1 LIAVVQRAL
10 TRLAGPDFDEV
21 GVVYAAMRAGGPGV
35 MVDVG
40 AHHGQSFRRFAAD
53 GWRVY
58 AFEPDP
64 ANRLVLER
72 RARGLPNVTV
82 DSRAVATD
90 DGELV
95 TLYTS
100 PISTGISTLIPFHRS
115 HRPSVQVTTV
125 RLDTYL
131 TGVEHVTVLKT
142 DAEGYDMPILR
153 TFPWHHLKPRAVIVE
168 FEDRRSAET
177 GYTHTDLAD
186 FLVDH
191 GYQVF
196 VSEWYPVVEY
206 GRRHRWRSIREY
218 PTRLSDPTGWGN
230 LIAVR
235 PADAEMLKR
244 QIARQTRWPVR
255 ALRRIAGQVVR

>member
-1 LIAVVQRAL
+1 MHAALRA
-10 TRLAGPDFDEV
+10 F
-21 GVVYAAMRAGGPGV
+21 GPGV

-64 ANRLVLER
+64 VNRVVLVR

-82 DSRAVATD
+82 DSRAVATR
-90 DGELV
+90 DGDLV

-100 PISTGISTLIPFHRS
+100 SISTGISTLMPFHPT
-115 HRPSVQVTTV
+115 HRPSTQVATV

-131 TGVEHVTVLKT
+131 SQVEQVTVLKT

-153 TFPWHHLKPRAVIVE
+153 TFPWHRLKPRAVISE
-168 FEDRRSAET
+168 FEDARSAGS
-177 GYTHTDLAD
+177 GYTYRDMAE
-186 FLVDH
+186 FLVDR
-191 GYQVF
+191 GYSVF

-206 GRRHRWRSIREY
+206 GRRHRWRSVREY
-218 PTRLSDPTGWGN
+218 PARLHDPRGWGN
-230 LIAVR
+230 LIGVT
-235 PADAEMLKR
+235 PSGVEVLKR
-244 QIARQTRWPVR
+244 QLALETKWWARLRGIATDM
-255 ALRRIAGQVVR
+255 RR